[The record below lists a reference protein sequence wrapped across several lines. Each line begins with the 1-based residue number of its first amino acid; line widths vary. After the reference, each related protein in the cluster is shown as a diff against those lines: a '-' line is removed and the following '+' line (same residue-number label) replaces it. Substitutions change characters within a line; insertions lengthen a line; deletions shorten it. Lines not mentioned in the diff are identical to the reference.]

1 LIPLKDQEMIAEKFA
16 QELMGPVKIHLF
28 TEREMG
34 ITVPGKRPCQYC
46 KPTQEMMQEL
56 SGLHPMISL
65 RVHFME
71 DKPAQAETYG
81 IERVPAIVLRGPS
94 PVATGGGGEGGTSP
108 ASPAGR
114 PRPYVKFYGIPAGT
128 EFPSFLETISDVSRQ
143 EVMLTEDSV
152 GQLSK
157 IATEVSVRVFTT
169 PTCPY
174 CPAVARVVCQMAM
187 VNPLV
192 RSEVIEV
199 SEFPELAEQYD
210 VKAVPLTVIADR
222 VSIPGMVPEATLV
235 EEVVKA
241 AGSGF
246 VGAAPEAPKRI
257 ERGKERPSGLII
269 P

>member
-1 LIPLKDQEMIAEKFA
+1 MIPLKDQEMIAEKFA
-16 QELMGPVKIHLF
+16 QELMGPVKIDLF

-71 DKPAQAETYG
+71 DKPAVAETYG

-94 PVATGGGGEGGTSP
+94 MGPLLASAEGG
-108 ASPAGR
+108 AR

-128 EFPSFLETISDVSRQ
+128 EFPSFLETISDVSRR
-143 EVMLTEDSV
+143 EVLLAAESLQ
-152 GQLSK
+152 QLSEIK
-157 IATEVSVRVFTT
+157 SEVSVRVFVT

-187 VNPLV
+187 VNPNI
-192 RSEVIEV
+192 RSEIIEV
-199 SEFPELAEQYD
+199 NEYPELAERYN
-210 VKAVPLTVIADR
+210 VTAVPLTVIADK
-222 VSIPGMVPEATLV
+222 VSIPGMVPEAKLV
-235 EEVVKA
+235 EEIVKA
-241 AGSGF
+241 AGPTLEVPPG
-246 VGAAPEAPKRI
+246 APKRI